1 MGRAKRLKAG
11 HGTPRQ
17 AQHRA
22 GIRPHARDV
31 AEPAAA
37 RAARRWSDQ
46 AFLHT
51 LDPLNA
57 VLARALLGEHE
68 AATAILAG
76 GRTAA
81 TVRELVEQAF
91 AYTRTN
97 TEALL
102 RRTPP
107 EGQPACRAGCAFCC
121 ALPVSVQPPEA
132 LYMALHLRARLHA
145 DALAALVDRLRHRV
159 EARQG
164 WTIEQRRT
172 HQRRCV
178 FLKADGHCGI
188 YDGRPLACRGYTSQ
202 SAEACQEDRDTIPVH
217 GGVMYATSGVSY
229 GLVEATEALGLESA
243 RYELESAVLC
253 ALEVPDATERW
264 LRGERVFA
272 ECDQLRSMDRR
283 V

>member
-1 MGRAKRLKAG
+1 MGGAKRLKAG
-11 HGTPRQ
+11 RWTQQQ
-17 AQHRA
+17 AQQRA
-22 GIRPHARDV
+22 GIRPHDREV
-31 AEPAAA
+31 AEQAAA
-37 RAARRWSDQ
+37 RAARRWSAQ
-46 AFLHT
+46 EFLDA

-57 VLARALLGEHE
+57 VLARALLVETE
-68 AATAILAG
+68 DATAILAG

-81 TVRELVEQAF
+81 KVRELVEHAF
-91 AYTRTN
+91 EYTRTT

-102 RRTPP
+102 RQTPP

-121 ALPVSVQPPEA
+121 AIPVSVQPPEA
-132 LYMALHLRARLHA
+132 LYIALHLRERLNA
-145 DALAALVDRLRHRV
+145 DELAAIVDHLRHRV
-159 EARQG
+159 EARRG

-172 HQRRCV
+172 PKCRCV
-178 FLKADGHCGI
+178 FLKADWHCGI
-188 YDGRPLACRGYTSQ
+188 YEGRPLACRGYTSQ

-229 GLVEATEALGLESA
+229 GLVEATETLGLESA

-272 ECDQLRSMDRR
+272 GCDQLRSMDRS

>member
-1 MGRAKRLKAG
+1 MGHARRVTAG
-11 HGTPRQ
+11 HGTPQQ
-17 AQHRA
+17 AQPRA
-22 GIRPHARDV
+22 GRRPHERDV

-46 AFLHT
+46 AFLHV

-57 VLARALLGEHE
+57 VLVRALLVEHE

-81 TVRELVEQAF
+81 TVRALVEQAF
-91 AYTRTN
+91 AYTRTT

-107 EGQPACRAGCAFCC
+107 AGQPACRAGCACCC
-121 ALPVSVQPPEA
+121 AIPVSVQPPEA
-132 LYMALHLRARLHA
+132 LYLALHLRARLNA
-145 DALAALVDRLRHRV
+145 DALAALVARLRQRV
-159 EARQG
+159 EARRG
-164 WTIEQRRT
+164 WTIAQRRA

-178 FLKADGHCGI
+178 FLQADGRCGM
-188 YDGRPLACRGYTSQ
+188 YDARPLACRGYTSQ

-217 GGVMYATSGVSY
+217 GGIMYATSGVSY
-229 GLVEATEALGLESA
+229 GLVEATAALGLESA

-253 ALEVPDATERW
+253 ALEVPDATDRW

-272 ECDQLRSMDRR
+272 GCEQLRSMDRR

>member
-1 MGRAKRLKAG
+1 MGRAKGQAG
-11 HGTPRQ
+11 QGTPRQ
-17 AQHRA
+17 AQPRA
-22 GIRPHARDV
+22 GRRPHARDV

-37 RAARRWSDQ
+37 RAARRSDQ
-46 AFLHT
+46 AWLHA

-81 TVRELVEQAF
+81 TVRALVEQAF
-91 AYTRTN
+91 KDTRT
-97 TEALL
+97 TAEALL

-107 EGQPACRAGCAFCC
+107 AEQPACRAGCACCC
-121 ALPVSVQPPEA
+121 ALPVSVHPAEA
-132 LYMALHLRARLHA
+132 LYLALHLREGLHA
-145 DALAALVDRLRHRV
+145 DALAALVDRLRQRV
-159 EARQG
+159 EARRG
-164 WTIEQRRT
+164 WTVEQRRT
-172 HQRRCV
+172 HPRRCV
-178 FLKADGHCGI
+178 FLTADGRCGM

-202 SAEACQEDRDTIPVH
+202 SAEACQEDRDPIPMH
-217 GGVMYATSGVSY
+217 EGVMSATSGVSY
-229 GLVEATEALGLESA
+229 GLVEATAALGLEAA

-253 ALEVPDATERW
+253 ALEVPDAPARW

-272 ECDQLRSMDRR
+272 GCDELRSMSWR

>member
-11 HGTPRQ
+11 HWTQRQ
-17 AQHRA
+17 AQQRA
-22 GIRPHARDV
+22 GIQPHDREV
-31 AEPAAA
+31 AEQAAA
-37 RAARRWSDQ
+37 RAARLWSDQ
-46 AFLHT
+46 EFLHA

-57 VLARALLGEHE
+57 VLACALLVESE

-76 GRTAA
+76 GRAA
-81 TVRELVEQAF
+81 AKVRELVEHAF

-121 ALPVSVQPPEA
+121 AIPVSVQPPEA
-132 LYMALHLRARLHA
+132 LYMALHLRERLNA
-145 DALAALVDRLRHRV
+145 DELAALVARLRHRV
-159 EARQG
+159 EARRG

-172 HQRRCV
+172 HQCRCV
-178 FLKADGHCGI
+178 FLKADWRCGI
-188 YDGRPLACRGYTSQ
+188 YEGRPLACRGYTSQ

-272 ECDQLRSMDRR
+272 GCDQLRSMDRR

>member
-1 MGRAKRLKAG
+1 MAREKRVKPG
-11 HGTPRQ
+11 CWTPQQ
-17 AQHRA
+17 AQQRA
-22 GIRPHARDV
+22 GVRPHDREA
-31 AEPAAA
+31 AEPATA
-37 RAARRWSDQ
+37 RAAQLWS
-46 AFLHT
+46 AEEFLHA
-51 LDPLNA
+51 LEPLNA
-57 VLARALLGEHE
+57 VLARALLVETE

-81 TVRELVEQAF
+81 KVRELVEHAF
-91 AYTRTN
+91 ESTRTT

-121 ALPVSVQPPEA
+121 AIPVSVQPPEA
-132 LYMALHLRARLHA
+132 LYMALHLRERLKA
-145 DALAALVDRLRHRV
+145 DELAAFVDRLRHRV
-159 EARQG
+159 DARRG

-172 HQRRCV
+172 HPCRCV

-202 SAEACQEDRDTIPVH
+202 SAEACQEDRDPIPVH
-217 GGVMYATSGVSY
+217 GGVMYATSGISY

-272 ECDQLRSMDRR
+272 GCDQLRSMDRR

>member
-1 MGRAKRLKAG
+1 MGRAKRVNAG
-11 HGTPRQ
+11 QGTPRQ
-17 AQHRA
+17 APHRA
-22 GIRPHARDV
+22 GRRPHDHAV

-37 RAARRWSDQ
+37 RAARRGSDQ
-46 AFLHT
+46 AWLHA

-57 VLARALLGEHE
+57 MLARALLLESE

-81 TVRELVEQAF
+81 TVRELVEHAF
-91 AYTRTN
+91 ASTRTH

-107 EGQPACRAGCAFCC
+107 AGQPACRAGCAFCC

-132 LYMALHLRARLHA
+132 LYLALQLRARLHA
-145 DALAALVDRLRHRV
+145 DALAALVARLRHRV
-159 EARQG
+159 EARRG

-172 HQRRCV
+172 HQCRCV
-178 FLKADGHCGI
+178 FLTADGHCGM
-188 YDGRPLACRGYTSQ
+188 YDERPLACRGYTSP
-202 SAEACQEDRDTIPVH
+202 SAAACQENRDPIPVH
-217 GGVMYATSGVSY
+217 EGVMSATSGVSY
-229 GLVEATEALGLESA
+229 GLVEATAALGLESA

-253 ALEVPDATERW
+253 ALEVPDATARW
-264 LRGERVFA
+264 LRGEWVFA
-272 ECDQLRSMDRR
+272 GCEQLRSLDRR

>member
-1 MGRAKRLKAG
+1 MGRAKRKAG
-11 HGTPRQ
+11 PGTPRQ
-17 AQHRA
+17 APHRA
-22 GIRPHARDV
+22 GRRPHDPDV

-37 RAARRWSDQ
+37 RAVRRSDQ
-46 AFLHT
+46 AWLHA

-81 TVRELVEQAF
+81 TVRALVEDAF
-91 AYTRTN
+91 ASTRAT

-107 EGQPACRAGCAFCC
+107 AGRPACRAGCACCC
-121 ALPVSVQPPEA
+121 AIPVSVHPAEA
-132 LYMALHLRARLHA
+132 LYLALQLRARLHA
-145 DALAALVDRLRHRV
+145 GARAALVARLRQRV
-159 EARQG
+159 EARRG
-164 WTIEQRRT
+164 WTVEQRRT

-178 FLKADGHCGI
+178 FLKADGRCGM
-188 YDGRPLACRGYTSQ
+188 YDARPLACRGYTSQ
-202 SAEACQEDRDTIPVH
+202 SAEACQEDRAPIPVH
-217 GGVMYATSGVSY
+217 EGVMSATSGVSY
-229 GLVEATEALGLESA
+229 GLVEATAALGLESA
-243 RYELESAVLC
+243 RYELESAVLR
-253 ALEVPDATERW
+253 AVEVPDATARW

-272 ECDQLRSMDRR
+272 GCEPLRSRERR

>member
-1 MGRAKRLKAG
+1 MARETRVKPGRW
-11 HGTPRQ
+11 TPQQ
-17 AQHRA
+17 AQQRA
-22 GIRPHARDV
+22 GIRPYARAG
-31 AEPAAA
+31 AEPAAD
-37 RAARRWSDQ
+37 RAAQLWSDQ
-46 AFLHT
+46 EFLHA

-57 VLARALLGEHE
+57 VLARALLVEHE

-76 GRTAA
+76 GRTIAK
-81 TVRELVEQAF
+81 VRELVEHAF
-91 AYTRTN
+91 ESTRTT

-121 ALPVSVQPPEA
+121 AIPVSVQPPEA
-132 LYMALHLRARLHA
+132 LYMALHLRERLKA
-145 DALAALVDRLRHRV
+145 DELAAFVDRLRHRV
-159 EARQG
+159 DARRG

-172 HQRRCV
+172 HQCRCV
-178 FLKADGHCGI
+178 FLKADGHCGV
-188 YDGRPLACRGYTSQ
+188 YEGRPLACRGYTSQ
-202 SAEACQEDRDTIPVH
+202 SAEACQEDRDPIPVH
-217 GGVMYATSGVSY
+217 GGVMYATSGISY

-272 ECDQLRSMDRR
+272 GCDQLRSMDRR

>member
-1 MGRAKRLKAG
+1 MGRAKRKAG

-91 AYTRTN
+91 AYTRTT

-107 EGQPACRAGCAFCC
+107 AGQPACRAGCAFCC
-121 ALPVSVQPPEA
+121 ALPVLVQPPEA
-132 LYMALHLRARLHA
+132 LYLALHLRARLHA
-145 DALAALVDRLRHRV
+145 DALAALVDRLRQRV
-159 EARQG
+159 EARRG

-178 FLKADGHCGI
+178 FLKADGHCGM

-202 SAEACQEDRDTIPVH
+202 SAEVCQEDRDTIPVH
-217 GGVMYATSGVSY
+217 AGVMSATSGVSY
-229 GLVEATEALGLESA
+229 GLVEATAALGLESA

-253 ALEVPDATERW
+253 AFEVPDATARW

-272 ECDQLRSMDRR
+272 GCDELRSMDRR

>member
-1 MGRAKRLKAG
+1 MGRAKRVKAG
-11 HGTPRQ
+11 HRTPRQ
-17 AQHRA
+17 AHQRA
-22 GIRPHARDV
+22 DRRPHDRDV
-31 AEPAAA
+31 AEQAAA
-37 RAARRWSDQ
+37 RAARRASDPEWLR
-46 AFLHT
+46 A

-57 VLARALLGEHE
+57 VLARALLGAHE

-81 TVRELVEQAF
+81 TVRALVEQAF
-91 AYTRTN
+91 ASTRTT

-107 EGQPACRAGCAFCC
+107 AGQPACRAGCAFCC

-132 LYMALHLRARLHA
+132 LYMALHLRARLNA
-145 DALAALVDRLRHRV
+145 GALAALVARLRPRV
-159 EARQG
+159 EARRG

-178 FLKADGHCGI
+178 FLTADGRCGI

-202 SAEACQEDRDTIPVH
+202 SAEACQEDRDPMPVH
-217 GGVMYATSGVSY
+217 EGVMYATTGVSY
-229 GLVEATEALGLESA
+229 GLVEATAALGLESA
-243 RYELESAVLC
+243 RYELESAVLR

-272 ECDQLRSMDRR
+272 GCEQLRSGDRR

>member
-1 MGRAKRLKAG
+1 MGRAKRVKAG
-11 HGTPRQ
+11 PGRPRQ
-17 AQHRA
+17 APHRA
-22 GIRPHARDV
+22 GIRPHERDV

-46 AFLHT
+46 ELLHA

-57 VLARALLGEHE
+57 VLARALLVERE
-68 AATAILAG
+68 AATAIWAG
-76 GRTAA
+76 GRTTAK
-81 TVRELVEQAF
+81 VRELVEDAF
-91 AYTRTN
+91 AYARTT

-107 EGQPACRAGCAFCC
+107 AGHPACRAGCAFCC
-121 ALPVSVQPPEA
+121 AIPVSVQPPEA
-132 LYMALHLRARLHA
+132 LYMALHLRARLNA
-145 DALAALVDRLRHRV
+145 DELAALVDRLRQRV
-159 EARQG
+159 EARRG

-178 FLKADGHCGI
+178 FLQADGHCGM

-202 SAEACQEDRDTIPVH
+202 SAEACREDRDAIPVH
-217 GGVMYATSGVSY
+217 EGVMYATSGVSY
-229 GLVEATEALGLESA
+229 GLVEATAALGLESA

-253 ALEVPDATERW
+253 ALEVPDATARW

-272 ECDQLRSMDRR
+272 GCDELRSMDRR